1 MKKGNIYEGVVKKVE
16 FPNKAYVDVI
26 EKDENGNEQ
35 KTLTLVKGALPGQ
48 KIKFRAKK
56 VRKDKSQGILLEVT
70 EKSPLETAEPMCCRF
85 GKCGGCSYQTLP
97 YEKQLELKRN
107 QVLEII
113 DNVYKTLDSSLGIK
127 KDYIYDGILPSPE
140 IKGYRNKM
148 EFSFGDEY
156 KGGPLTL
163 GLHKK
168 GSVHDIV
175 NASGCQIVDDDYSKV
190 IDCIVEYFREK
201 QIPHYN
207 KNTHQGVL
215 RHLLVRRAV
224 STGELLVALVTSSQ
238 QDISEY
244 VSEVSEKLNGLKYNG
259 KLTGFIHIINDGL
272 GDVVKS
278 DKMHIISGKDW
289 FTEKILGLQFKISPF
304 SFFQT
309 NTKGAEVLY
318 TRARDYVLG
327 GEMAGVGK
335 NSVGVGMDVENS
347 RINGVCSEM
356 TAGSSDIVDG
366 YSEKGAKNVDL
377 ADIYSEKTENLET
390 KTNAGFKDKVV
401 FDLYSGTGTIA
412 QIIAPVA
419 KKVIGVEIV
428 EEAVEAAKENA
439 AINGLDN
446 CEFIAGDV
454 LKVID
459 EIDEKPDYIILDPP
473 REGIHPKAI
482 RKIIDYG
489 VENIVYISCKPTS
502 LSQDLAT
509 FETFGYHVERVSN
522 VDMFPGTVHVETVVL
537 LSHKKPDGH
546 INVKVEF
553 GEGEGKVPLDNIAK
567 RAEEYKPK
575 ERVTYK
581 MIKEYIEAKYGFK
594 VHTAYIAEVKRDLG
608 LPMYDAP
615 NAVEELKQPRKHPT
629 AEKVEAIKDA
639 LRYFEIMEEI

>member
-1 MKKGNIYEGVVKKVE
+1 MKKGNIYEGIVKKVE
-16 FPNKAYVDVI
+16 FPNKAYVEVI

-35 KTLTLVKGALPGQ
+35 KTLTIVKGALPGQ

-97 YEKQLELKRN
+97 YEKQLELKKN

-244 VSEVSEKLNGLKYNG
+244 VSEVSEKLNGLEYNG

-278 DKMHIISGKDW
+278 DRMHIISGKDW

-335 NSVGVGMDVENS
+335 NSVGVGRDAENS
-347 RINGVCSEM
+347 RIDGVCLEK
-356 TAGSSDIVDG
+356 TADSSDIVDG
-366 YSEKGAKNVDL
+366 YSEKDAENVDL
-377 ADIYSEKTENLET
+377 ADIYFKKTKSPEAE
-390 KTNAGFKDKVV
+390 TNAGFKDKVV

-629 AEKVEAIKDA
+629 PEKVEAIKDA
-639 LRYFEIMEEI
+639 LKHFEVI

>member
-1 MKKGNIYEGVVKKVE
+1 MKKGNIYEGIVKKVE
-16 FPNKAYVDVI
+16 FPNKAYVEVI

-35 KTLTLVKGALPGQ
+35 KTLTIVKGALPGQ

-70 EKSPLETAEPMCCRF
+70 EKSPLETAEPMCSRF

-244 VSEVSEKLNGLKYNG
+244 VSEVSEKLNGLEYNG

-278 DKMHIISGKDW
+278 DRMHIISGKDW

-327 GEMAGVGK
+327 REMAGVGK
-335 NSVGVGMDVENS
+335 NRVDVELDAKNS
-347 RINGVCSEM
+347 RIDGVCLEK
-356 TAGSSDIVDG
+356 TADSSDIVDG
-366 YSEKGAKNVDL
+366 YSEMGIENVDL
-377 ADIYSEKTENLET
+377 AGVCSEKTESEKKLDTGKSSE
-390 KTNAGFKDKVV
+390 FKDKVV

-454 LKVID
+454 LRVID

-502 LSQDLAT
+502 LLQDLAI

-522 VDMFPGTVHVETVVL
+522 VDMFPGTVHCET
-537 LSHKKPDGH
+537 
-546 INVKVEF
+546 I
-553 GEGEGKVPLDNIAK
+553 
-567 RAEEYKPK
+567 
-575 ERVTYK
+575 
-581 MIKEYIEAKYGFK
+581 IKFCLKNK
-594 VHTAYIAEVKRDLG
+594 G
-608 LPMYDAP
+608 L
-615 NAVEELKQPRKHPT
+615 
-629 AEKVEAIKDA
+629 
-639 LRYFEIMEEI
+639 

>member
-1 MKKGNIYEGVVKKVE
+1 MKKGNIYEGIVKKVE
-16 FPNKAYVDVI
+16 FPNKAYVEVI

-35 KTLTLVKGALPGQ
+35 KTLTIVKGALPGQ

-70 EKSPLETAEPMCCRF
+70 EKSPLETAEPMCSRF

-244 VSEVSEKLNGLKYNG
+244 VSEVSEKLNGLEYNG

-278 DKMHIISGKDW
+278 DRMHIISGKDW

-327 GEMAGVGK
+327 REMAGVGK
-335 NSVGVGMDVENS
+335 NSVGVELDAKNS
-347 RINGVCSEM
+347 RIDGVCSEK
-356 TAGSSDIVDG
+356 TVDSSDIADG
-366 YSEKGAKNVDL
+366 YSEMGNENVDL
-377 ADIYSEKTENLET
+377 AGVCSKKTESEKKPDTGKSSE
-390 KTNAGFKDKVV
+390 FKDKVV

-522 VDMFPGTVHVETVVL
+522 VDMFPGTVHVETVCL
-537 LSHKKPDGH
+537 L
-546 INVKVEF
+546 
-553 GEGEGKVPLDNIAK
+553 
-567 RAEEYKPK
+567 
-575 ERVTYK
+575 T
-581 MIKEYIEAKYGFK
+581 
-594 VHTAYIAEVKRDLG
+594 
-608 LPMYDAP
+608 
-615 NAVEELKQPRKHPT
+615 RK
-629 AEKVEAIKDA
+629 AQ
-639 LRYFEIMEEI
+639 

>member
-97 YEKQLELKRN
+97 YEKQLELKKN
-107 QVLEII
+107 QVLDII
-113 DNVYKTLDSSLGIK
+113 DTVYKTLDSSLGIK

-201 QIPHYN
+201 QVPHYN

-356 TAGSSDIVDG
+356 TADSSDIVDG
-366 YSEKGAKNVDL
+366 YSEKDAENVDL
-377 ADIYSEKTENLET
+377 ADIYSKKTKSPEAE
-390 KTNAGFKDKVV
+390 TNAGFKDKVV

-546 INVKVEF
+546 INLKVEF

-615 NAVEELKQPRKHPT
+615 NAVEELKQSRKHPT

-639 LRYFEIMEEI
+639 LKHFEVI

>member
-1 MKKGNIYEGVVKKVE
+1 MKKGNIYEGIVKKVE
-16 FPNKAYVDVI
+16 FPNKAYVEVI

-35 KTLTLVKGALPGQ
+35 KTLTIVKGALPGQ

-70 EKSPLETAEPMCCRF
+70 EKSPLETAEPMCSRF

-244 VSEVSEKLNGLKYNG
+244 VSEVSEKLNGLEYNG

-278 DKMHIISGKDW
+278 DRMHIISGKDW

-327 GEMAGVGK
+327 REMAGVDK
-335 NSVGVGMDVENS
+335 NSVGIGRD
-347 RINGVCSEM
+347 
-356 TAGSSDIVDG
+356 ADSSDIADG
-366 YSEKGAKNVDL
+366 YSEMGTENVDL
-377 ADIYSEKTENLET
+377 ASVCSKKPESEKKLDTGKSSE
-390 KTNAGFKDKVV
+390 FKDKVV

-502 LSQDLAT
+502 LLQDLAI

-522 VDMFPGTVHVETVVL
+522 VDMFPGTVHVETIVK
-537 LSHKKPDGH
+537 LSLKNK
-546 INVKVEF
+546 
-553 GEGEGKVPLDNIAK
+553 
-567 RAEEYKPK
+567 
-575 ERVTYK
+575 
-581 MIKEYIEAKYGFK
+581 
-594 VHTAYIAEVKRDLG
+594 G
-608 LPMYDAP
+608 L
-615 NAVEELKQPRKHPT
+615 
-629 AEKVEAIKDA
+629 
-639 LRYFEIMEEI
+639 

>member
-97 YEKQLELKRN
+97 YEKQLELKKN
-107 QVLEII
+107 QVLDII
-113 DNVYKTLDSSLGIK
+113 DTVYKTLDSSLGIK

-201 QIPHYN
+201 QVPHYN

-244 VSEVSEKLNGLKYNG
+244 VSEVSEKLNGLEYNG

-278 DKMHIISGKDW
+278 DRMHIISGKDW

-327 GEMAGVGK
+327 GEVTGVGK
-335 NSVGVGMDVENS
+335 NSVGVGMD
-347 RINGVCSEM
+347 
-356 TAGSSDIVDG
+356 ADSSDIADG
-366 YSEKGAKNVDL
+366 YSEMGTENVDL
-377 ADIYSEKTENLET
+377 AGVCSKKTESEK
-390 KTNAGFKDKVV
+390 KTDTGKSSVFKDKVV

-537 LSHKKPDGH
+537 LSQQKPDDT
-546 INVKVEF
+546 IEIDLDLDELDATSAETKATYQEIKDYVLKEF
-553 GEGEGKVPLDNIAK
+553 GLKVSNLYISQIKRKCGIEVGENYNLPKTENPKVPQC
-567 RAEEYKPK
+567 PK
-575 ERVTYK
+575 E
-581 MIKEYIEAKYGFK
+581 KE
-594 VHTAYIAEVKRDLG
+594 D
-608 LPMYDAP
+608 
-615 NAVEELKQPRKHPT
+615 
-629 AEKVEAIKDA
+629 AIKAA
-639 LRYFEIMEEI
+639 LKYFAMI

>member
-1 MKKGNIYEGVVKKVE
+1 MKKGNIYEGIVKKVE
-16 FPNKAYVDVI
+16 FPNKAYVEVI

-35 KTLTLVKGALPGQ
+35 KTQTIVKGALPGQ

-70 EKSPLETAEPMCCRF
+70 EKSPLETAEPMCSRF

-244 VSEVSEKLNGLKYNG
+244 VSEVSEKLNGLEYNG

-278 DKMHIISGKDW
+278 DRMHIISGKDW

-327 GEMAGVGK
+327 REVAGVGK
-335 NSVGVGMDVENS
+335 NSVGVELDAKNS
-347 RINGVCSEM
+347 RIDGVCLEK
-356 TAGSSDIVDG
+356 TADSSDIVDG
-366 YSEKGAKNVDL
+366 YSEMGIENVDL
-377 ADIYSEKTENLET
+377 AGVCSEKTESEKKLDTGKSSE
-390 KTNAGFKDKVV
+390 FKDKVV

-454 LKVID
+454 LRVID

-502 LSQDLAT
+502 LLQDLAI

-537 LSHKKPDGH
+537 LS
-546 INVKVEF
+546 
-553 GEGEGKVPLDNIAK
+553 
-567 RAEEYKPK
+567 
-575 ERVTYK
+575 
-581 MIKEYIEAKYGFK
+581 
-594 VHTAYIAEVKRDLG
+594 
-608 LPMYDAP
+608 
-615 NAVEELKQPRKHPT
+615 Q
-629 AEKVEAIKDA
+629 
-639 LRYFEIMEEI
+639 

>member
-97 YEKQLELKRN
+97 YEKQLELKKN
-107 QVLEII
+107 QVLDII
-113 DNVYKTLDSSLGIK
+113 DTVYKTLDSSLGIK

-201 QIPHYN
+201 QVPHYN

-356 TAGSSDIVDG
+356 TADSSDIVDG
-366 YSEKGAKNVDL
+366 YSEKDAENVDL
-377 ADIYSEKTENLET
+377 ADIYSKKTKSPEAE
-390 KTNAGFKDKVV
+390 TNAGFKDKVV

-546 INVKVEF
+546 INLKVEF

-581 MIKEYIEAKYGFK
+581 MIKEYIEAKYSFK

-615 NAVEELKQPRKHPT
+615 NAVEELKQSRKHPT

-639 LRYFEIMEEI
+639 LKHFEVI

>member
-1 MKKGNIYEGVVKKVE
+1 MKKGNIYEGIVKKVE
-16 FPNKAYVDVI
+16 FPNKAYVEVI

-35 KTLTLVKGALPGQ
+35 KTLTIVKGALPGQ

-70 EKSPLETAEPMCCRF
+70 EKSPLETAEPMCSRF

-244 VSEVSEKLNGLKYNG
+244 VSEVSEKLNGLEYNG

-278 DKMHIISGKDW
+278 DRMHIISGKDW

-327 GEMAGVGK
+327 RKMAGVGK
-335 NSVGVGMDVENS
+335 NSVGVELDAKNS
-347 RINGVCSEM
+347 RIDGVCLEK
-356 TAGSSDIVDG
+356 TADSSDIVDG
-366 YSEKGAKNVDL
+366 YSEMGIENVDL
-377 ADIYSEKTENLET
+377 AGVCSEKTESEKKLDTGKSSE
-390 KTNAGFKDKVV
+390 FKDKVV

-454 LKVID
+454 LRVID

-502 LSQDLAT
+502 LLQDLAI

-537 LSHKKPDGH
+537 LS
-546 INVKVEF
+546 
-553 GEGEGKVPLDNIAK
+553 
-567 RAEEYKPK
+567 
-575 ERVTYK
+575 
-581 MIKEYIEAKYGFK
+581 
-594 VHTAYIAEVKRDLG
+594 
-608 LPMYDAP
+608 
-615 NAVEELKQPRKHPT
+615 Q
-629 AEKVEAIKDA
+629 
-639 LRYFEIMEEI
+639 

>member
-1 MKKGNIYEGVVKKVE
+1 MKKGNIYEGIVKKVE
-16 FPNKAYVDVI
+16 FPNKAYVEVI

-35 KTLTLVKGALPGQ
+35 KTLTIVKGALPGQ

-70 EKSPLETAEPMCCRF
+70 EKSPLETAEPMCNRF

-201 QIPHYN
+201 QVPHYN

-244 VSEVSEKLNGLKYNG
+244 VSEVSEKLNGLEYNG

-278 DKMHIISGKDW
+278 DRMHIISGKDW

-327 GEMAGVGK
+327 REIAGVGK
-335 NSVGVGMDVENS
+335 NSVSVGMD
-347 RINGVCSEM
+347 
-356 TAGSSDIVDG
+356 ADSSDIADG
-366 YSEKGAKNVDL
+366 YSEMGTENVDL
-377 ADIYSEKTENLET
+377 AGVCSKKTESEK
-390 KTNAGFKDKVV
+390 KTDTGKSSEFKDKVV

-537 LSHKKPDGH
+537 LGRKMVEDKSIEYMHVDYEPEDAEYLRGIKGSATYAEIKAWIKEQYDVSVPSLYIAQCKDECGFEKRQNYNIGAEGH
-546 INVKVEF
+546 
-553 GEGEGKVPLDNIAK
+553 KVPNCP
-567 RAEEYKPK
+567 EEKK
-575 ERVTYK
+575 K
-581 MIKEYIEAKYGFK
+581 LILEAFK
-594 VHTAYIAEVKRDLG
+594 HFRMV
-608 LPMYDAP
+608 
-615 NAVEELKQPRKHPT
+615 
-629 AEKVEAIKDA
+629 
-639 LRYFEIMEEI
+639 

>member
-1 MKKGNIYEGVVKKVE
+1 MKKGNIYEGIVKKVE
-16 FPNKAYVDVI
+16 FPNKAYVEVI

-35 KTLTLVKGALPGQ
+35 KTLTIVKGALPGQ

-70 EKSPLETAEPMCCRF
+70 EKSPLETAEPMCSRF

-244 VSEVSEKLNGLKYNG
+244 VSEVSEKLNGLEYNG

-278 DKMHIISGKDW
+278 DRMHIISGKDW

-318 TRARDYVLG
+318 TMARDYVLG
-327 GEMAGVGK
+327 REMAGVCK
-335 NSVGVGMDVENS
+335 NRVDAGMD
-347 RINGVCSEM
+347 
-356 TAGSSDIVDG
+356 ADSSDIADG
-366 YSEKGAKNVDL
+366 YSEMGTENVDL
-377 ADIYSEKTENLET
+377 AGICSKKPESEK
-390 KTNAGFKDKVV
+390 KTDTGKSSEFKDKVV

-446 CEFIAGDV
+446 CEFITGDV

-522 VDMFPGTVHVETVVL
+522 VDMFPGTVHVETVVK
-537 LSHKKPDGH
+537 LSLKKDTPKIEVTMEPD
-546 INVKVEF
+546 
-553 GEGEGKVPLDNIAK
+553 
-567 RAEEYKPK
+567 EESNYTPQEKA
-575 ERVTYK
+575 TYSK
-581 MIKEYIEAKYGFK
+581 IKEYVKEKYGVN
-594 VHTAYIAEVKRDLG
+594 VHTSYIAQVKRMCGLDMGENYNKSKKENPEVKQC
-608 LPMYDAP
+608 P
-615 NAVEELKQPRKHPT
+615 Q
-629 AEKVEAIKDA
+629 EKVEYIKDA
-639 LRYFEIMEEI
+639 LKHFGLI

>member
-1 MKKGNIYEGVVKKVE
+1 MKKGNIYEGIVKKVE
-16 FPNKAYVDVI
+16 FPNKAYVEVI

-35 KTLTLVKGALPGQ
+35 KTLTIVKGALPGQ

-70 EKSPLETAEPMCCRF
+70 EKSPLETVEPMCSRF

-278 DKMHIISGKDW
+278 DRMHIISGKDW

-327 GEMAGVGK
+327 REMAGVGK
-335 NSVGVGMDVENS
+335 NSVGVELDAKNS
-347 RINGVCSEM
+347 RIDGVCLEK
-356 TAGSSDIVDG
+356 TADSSDIVDG
-366 YSEKGAKNVDL
+366 YSEKDAENVDL
-377 ADIYSEKTENLET
+377 ADIYSEKTKSPEAE
-390 KTNAGFKDKVV
+390 TNAGFKDKVV

-454 LKVID
+454 LRVID

-502 LSQDLAT
+502 LLQDLAI

-522 VDMFPGTVHVETVVL
+522 VDMFPGTVHCET
-537 LSHKKPDGH
+537 
-546 INVKVEF
+546 I
-553 GEGEGKVPLDNIAK
+553 
-567 RAEEYKPK
+567 
-575 ERVTYK
+575 
-581 MIKEYIEAKYGFK
+581 IKLCLKNK
-594 VHTAYIAEVKRDLG
+594 G
-608 LPMYDAP
+608 L
-615 NAVEELKQPRKHPT
+615 
-629 AEKVEAIKDA
+629 
-639 LRYFEIMEEI
+639 

>member
-97 YEKQLELKRN
+97 YEKQLELKKN
-107 QVLEII
+107 QVLDII
-113 DNVYKTLDSSLGIK
+113 DTVYKTLDSSLGIK

-201 QIPHYN
+201 QVPHYN

-244 VSEVSEKLNGLKYNG
+244 VSEVSEKLNGLEYNG

-278 DKMHIISGKDW
+278 DRMHIISGKDW

-327 GEMAGVGK
+327 GEVTGVGK
-335 NSVGVGMDVENS
+335 NSVGVGMD
-347 RINGVCSEM
+347 
-356 TAGSSDIVDG
+356 ADSSDIADG
-366 YSEKGAKNVDL
+366 YSEMGTENVDL
-377 ADIYSEKTENLET
+377 AGVCSKKTESEK
-390 KTNAGFKDKVV
+390 KTDTGKSSVFKDKVV

-537 LSHKKPDGH
+537 LSQQKPDDT
-546 INVKVEF
+546 IEIDLDLDELDATSAELKATYQEIKDYVLKEF
-553 GEGEGKVPLDNIAK
+553 GLKVSSLYISQVKRKCGIEVGENYNLPKSENARVPQC
-567 RAEEYKPK
+567 PK
-575 ERVTYK
+575 E
-581 MIKEYIEAKYGFK
+581 KE
-594 VHTAYIAEVKRDLG
+594 D
-608 LPMYDAP
+608 
-615 NAVEELKQPRKHPT
+615 
-629 AEKVEAIKDA
+629 AIKAA
-639 LRYFEIMEEI
+639 LKYYAMI

>member
-97 YEKQLELKRN
+97 YEKQLELKKN
-107 QVLEII
+107 QVLDII
-113 DNVYKTLDSSLGIK
+113 DTVYKTLDSSLGIK

-201 QIPHYN
+201 QVPHYN

-244 VSEVSEKLNGLKYNG
+244 VSEVSEKLNGLEYNG

-278 DKMHIISGKDW
+278 DRMHIISGKDW

-327 GEMAGVGK
+327 GEVTGVGK
-335 NSVGVGMDVENS
+335 NSVGVGMD
-347 RINGVCSEM
+347 
-356 TAGSSDIVDG
+356 ADSSDIADG
-366 YSEKGAKNVDL
+366 YSEMGTENVDL
-377 ADIYSEKTENLET
+377 AGVCSKKTESEK
-390 KTNAGFKDKVV
+390 KTDTGKSSVFKDKVV

-537 LSHKKPDGH
+537 LSQQKPDDT
-546 INVKVEF
+546 IEIDLDLDELDATSAETKATYQEIKDYVLKEF
-553 GEGEGKVPLDNIAK
+553 GLKVSNLYISQVKRKCGIDVGENYNLPKSENARVPQC
-567 RAEEYKPK
+567 PK
-575 ERVTYK
+575 E
-581 MIKEYIEAKYGFK
+581 KE
-594 VHTAYIAEVKRDLG
+594 D
-608 LPMYDAP
+608 
-615 NAVEELKQPRKHPT
+615 
-629 AEKVEAIKDA
+629 AIKAA
-639 LRYFEIMEEI
+639 LKYFAMI